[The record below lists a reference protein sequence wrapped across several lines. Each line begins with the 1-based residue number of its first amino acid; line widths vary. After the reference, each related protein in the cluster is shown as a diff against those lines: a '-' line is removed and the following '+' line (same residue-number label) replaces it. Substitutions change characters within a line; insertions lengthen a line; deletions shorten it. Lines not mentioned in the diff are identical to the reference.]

1 MADHICV
8 AEVAPDV
15 VAQAIESTYTY
26 LIPDGMVIGVGD
38 AVLVPFGSQVV
49 AGYVVETRE
58 TRPLD
63 LPFDPSQI
71 RRIQAKIDGMSMPHN
86 LVESLQFISDEYL
99 AQLGSVVSAAM
110 PPGIRSRVVE
120 TYTVVEP
127 KPEARLTP
135 AQRETLKFIEE
146 NGGTVTEQKIVAAKS
161 LAKSSVRALVKS
173 GYLMKSVSMAKDRT
187 ARSSMLRL
195 SDPDS
200 IEQFLATAKR
210 KPAQAACLIAL
221 QSAEG
226 AVFSPAEIKALAN
239 TTDSIIN
246 KLVEAKLLIEADQ
259 QIART
264 SKAPKLNDEQAAAA
278 NKLTDSIRNS
288 QGSKFLLFGVT
299 GSGKTEVYF
308 RAVAETLSAGKQAL
322 YIVPEIALTAQ
333 VVSQLRSRFGSV
345 VAVMHSAMSEGERL
359 RNWRRIRNGEAP
371 VVLGARSAI
380 FAPLENIGLIIV
392 DEEHESS
399 YKQDN
404 VPRYHTRAVAEH
416 RALITNA
423 TLVLGSATPDVE
435 TYHRAQTG
443 QLRLLELTKRATK
456 EKLPEVE
463 VADLRE
469 NYRNKVPSIIGKEL
483 RAAIEKTLEQ
493 NEQAIL
499 FINRRAYA
507 SSLLCRDCGH
517 VPHCENC
524 SVSLTFHR
532 ATKKLKCHHCS
543 HEERAPET
551 CRKCGGARLRTL
563 GLGTEKVEEAVQK
576 EFPGVAVSRLDRD
589 VAQRKGA
596 IEQVLTDFH
605 EGRTSILVGTQM
617 VAKGL
622 DFPRV
627 SLVGVIA
634 ADTGL
639 FIPDYRSTERTFQV
653 LTQVAG
659 RAGRHRP
666 GRVVIQ
672 TFQPDHPAIVF
683 SANQDYR
690 EFFESEI
697 ADRSDAGYPPFVRL
711 VNIVVSSADRSVAV
725 RVADEISK
733 YLKRIESMTV
743 VGPAEC
749 AIEHLKSQWRRHLLV
764 KLPLHERTSL
774 VNLPHSLTKQ
784 RNVTIKIDVDPG
796 SLM

>member
-1 MADHICV
+1 MADRIRV

-26 LIPDGMVIGVGD
+26 LIPNGMEIGVGD

-49 AGYVVETRE
+49 AGYVVTTRE

-71 RRIQAKIDGMSMPHN
+71 RRIQAKIEGMSMPRN
-86 LVESLQFISDEYL
+86 LVETLQFISDEYL

-110 PPGIRSRVVE
+110 PPGIRSRVVA
-120 TYTVVEP
+120 TYTVIEP
-127 KPEARLTP
+127 KPDARLTP
-135 AQRETLKFIEE
+135 AQRETLKFIVE
-146 NGGTVTEQKIVAAKS
+146 NGGSVTEQKIAAAKS

-173 GYLMKSVSMAKDRT
+173 GFLIKSVSMAKDRIT
-187 ARSSMLRL
+187 RSSMLRL
-195 SDPDS
+195 SDPET
-200 IEQFLATAKR
+200 IERFLTTSKR

-221 QSAEG
+221 QSAQD
-226 AVFSPAEIKALAN
+226 AIFSPAEIKALAN

-246 KLVEAKLLIEADQ
+246 KLLEAKLLVEADQ
-259 QIART
+259 EVRLT
-264 SKAPKLNDEQAAAA
+264 SKAPKLTDEQAVAA
-278 NKLTDSIRNS
+278 KELVDSIRS
-288 QGSKFLLFGVT
+288 AQGKKFLLFGVT

-308 RAVAETLSAGKQAL
+308 RAVAEALSAGNQVL

-345 VAVMHSAMSEGERL
+345 VAVMHSAMPEGERL

-380 FAPLENIGLIIV
+380 FAPLENLGLIVV
-392 DEEHESS
+392 DEEHEAS

-404 VPRYHTRAVAEH
+404 IPRYHTRVVAEH

-435 TYHRAQTG
+435 TYHRAKNG

-456 EKLPEVE
+456 EKLPGVE

-469 NYRNKVPSIIGKEL
+469 NYRNRQPSILGQQL
-483 RAAIEKTLEQ
+483 RSAIEETLAR

-517 VPHCENC
+517 VPHCGKC

-532 ATKKLKCHHCS
+532 ATRRLKCHHCG

-551 CRKCGGARLRTL
+551 CSQCGGARLRTL
-563 GLGTEKVEEAVQK
+563 GLGTEKVEEAVQN
-576 EFPGVAVSRLDRD
+576 EFPGIGVSRLDRD
-589 VAQRKGA
+589 VARRKGA
-596 IEQVLTDFH
+596 IEQILSDFH
-605 EGRTSILVGTQM
+605 EGRTSVLVGTQM

-639 FIPDYRSTERTFQV
+639 FIPDYRSTERTFQL

-672 TFQPDHPAIVF
+672 TFQPDHPAVVF
-683 SANQDYR
+683 AAKQNYE

-697 ADRSDAGYPPFVRL
+697 ADRRDAGYPPFVRL

-725 RVADEISK
+725 NVSNEISK
-733 YLKRIESMTV
+733 HLWRVDGAAV
-743 VGPAEC
+743 VGPADC
-749 AIEHLKSQWRRHLLV
+749 AIERLKSHWRRHLLV
-764 KLPLHERTSL
+764 KLPLHERSSL
-774 VNLPHSLTKQ
+774 VALPESIVKQ
-784 RNVTIKIDVDPG
+784 KNVSIRIDVDPG